1 MPFFRKDKGEEADLV
16 VEDVQPTT
24 AEIEVAET
32 ELANSELATTES
44 AENEVA
50 EFELAGNELAENE
63 LAAHSEGTQ
72 VDRAEPPVL
81 AVPKP
86 KGSESM
92 QPPKPDPSLPPE
104 QGKWN
109 PPGPQGER
117 RPMNPVPRERLPYP
131 DLPMQA
137 PERQPDRPSDRQA
150 DRPSD
155 RAPGRSPQQS
165 APISRTIVD
174 RNSHF
179 DGNFRSDTDLLIEGT
194 FEGEI
199 DCKGTVVVAE
209 GANVTATVRARN
221 AIVAGAANG
230 DFNCDERLTV
240 QATGELRGKAQ
251 AATLVVEEG
260 AFFEGEFK
268 MGAGGFSAIGSNFS
282 SWQSGR
288 SAKNS
293 GPRNPG
299 ERREESE
306 NPGLDVG
313 ARSDNSKAE

>member
-1 MPFFRKDKGEEADLV
+1 
-16 VEDVQPTT
+16 
-24 AEIEVAET
+24 
-32 ELANSELATTES
+32 
-44 AENEVA
+44 
-50 EFELAGNELAENE
+50 
-63 LAAHSEGTQ
+63 
-72 VDRAEPPVL
+72 
-81 AVPKP
+81 
-86 KGSESM
+86 
-92 QPPKPDPSLPPE
+92 
-104 QGKWN
+104 
-109 PPGPQGER
+109 
-117 RPMNPVPRERLPYP
+117 MNPVPRERLPYP

>member
-1 MPFFRKDKGEEADLV
+1 MPLFRKDKSEDADLV
-16 VEDVQPTT
+16 VEEIQPPTT
-24 AEIEVAET
+24 ER
-32 ELANSELATTES
+32 
-44 AENEVA
+44 
-50 EFELAGNELAENE
+50 ELAENE
-63 LAAHSEGTQ
+63 LAAQRKGIQ
-72 VDRAEPPVL
+72 VDHVETPVL
-81 AVPKP
+81 AVPKS
-86 KGSESM
+86 KGSELM

-117 RPMNPVPRERLPYP
+117 RPMNPIPRERLPYP

-137 PERQPDRPSDRQA
+137 PERQPERQ
-150 DRPSD
+150 PD
-155 RAPGRSPQQS
+155 RAPGRAPQPS

-209 GANVTATVRARN
+209 GANVSATIRARN
-221 AIVAGAANG
+221 AIVAGSANG
-230 DFNCDERLTV
+230 DFNCDERLTI

-268 MGAGGFSAIGSNFS
+268 MGAGGFSTIGSNFS

-288 SAKNS
+288 SSKNS
-293 GPRNPG
+293 GPRNPN
-299 ERREESE
+299 ERREEGE
-306 NPGLDVG
+306 NPGLDLG